1 MTGFPVTAKEYI
13 ESEGSGQVTVWASSK
28 AIFRDDVKDDE
39 ISQTEWVY
47 EGEYI
52 FLLAMDETGKKIIRI
67 IEFLDSKA
75 TVDKL

>member
-1 MTGFPVTAKEYI
+1 M
-13 ESEGSGQVTVWASSK
+13 
-28 AIFRDDVKDDE
+28 KDDE

-47 EGEYI
+47 KGEYI

-75 TVDKL
+75 TVNKLRPLI